1 MNHVLPVPINYKID
15 VLQKSTLL
23 FLEKLKENNHK
34 PWFDENRAKYLD
46 AKTDFE
52 SFTGEILHEM
62 AAIDSDLKDL
72 TPKGCMFRINRDVRF
87 SKNKSPYKINISCS
101 LARGGKKSIYAGYY
115 FHLQPGDNSF
125 VGGGLW
131 MPASPELK
139 KVRQEIDYC
148 FPEFK
153 KIITHPSFKST
164 YKALEREE
172 GQVLVNIPKGYEKDN
187 PAGEFLRL
195 KSFFVTKQI
204 PDKQLTQKGL
214 LQEIIHDFSTIMPL
228 NKFLNR
234 SFE

>member
-1 MNHVLPVPINYKID
+1 M
-15 VLQKSTLL
+15 LQNSTLT
-23 FLEKLKENNHK
+23 FLKKLKDNNNK

-52 SFTGEILHEM
+52 KLTGEIINEM
-62 AAIDSDLKDL
+62 VDIDSDLKEL
-72 TPKGCMFRINRDVRF
+72 TPKNCMFRINRDIRF
-87 SKNKSPYKINISCS
+87 SKNKVPYKINIACS

-115 FHLQPGDNSF
+115 FHIQPGEKSF

-153 KIITHPSFKST
+153 KIINNSSFKTT
-164 YKALEREE
+164 YKSLERED
-172 GQVLVNIPKGYEKDN
+172 GQVLVNIPKGYEKEN

-204 PDKQLTQKGL
+204 PDNHLTQKDL
-214 LQEIIHDFSTIMPL
+214 LKSIIHHFTIAMPL
-228 NKFLNR
+228 NKFINR

>member
-1 MNHVLPVPINYKID
+1 MVPINYKII
-15 VLQKSTLL
+15 VLQKSTLT

-34 PWFDENRAKYLD
+34 SWFDENRVKYLE

-52 SFTGEILHEM
+52 NFTGEIINKM
-62 AAIDSDLKDL
+62 SDIDPDLKDL
-72 TPKGCMFRINRDVRF
+72 TPKGCMFRINRDIRF
-87 SKNKSPYKINISCS
+87 SKNKTPYKINISCS
-101 LARGGKKSIYAGYY
+101 LARGGKKSICAGYY
-115 FHLQPGDNSF
+115 FHLQPGEKSF

-148 FPEFK
+148 LPEFK
-153 KIITHPSFKST
+153 KIVNNSSFKST

-204 PDKQLTQKGL
+204 PDKQLTQKDL
-214 LQEIIHDFSTIMPL
+214 LKEIIHDFTEIMPL
-228 NKFLNR
+228 NKFINR